1 MKTEKPEYFHTFP
14 FFYSSNFI
22 LKNGGVCVCGVNQK
36 VPNTFKKREKRQ
48 KVVVVVASLV
58 WPNPI
63 MTHTHGV

>member
-1 MKTEKPEYFHTFP
+1 
-14 FFYSSNFI
+14 
-22 LKNGGVCVCGVNQK
+22 VCVCGVNQK